1 MNIELV
7 LWDIVF
13 ILMYNLILIDMIR
26 NNLLK
31 KELIIFNIVW
41 VK

>member
-26 NNLLK
+26 KNLLK
-31 KELIIFNIVW
+31 IGLIIFNIVW